1 MKMKDA
7 LSDLKT
13 NVTPYLIFWEEWI
26 ANENCNL
33 SKEEVTLVTQYLAND
48 FEITLLDK
56 FRSADKADAIEK
68 ISVKLNIAQRVF
80 KEWVIVKFLF
90 TIIELAKSYGYD
102 EFLNTPIGQLKIA
115 QETKEKLKLFKIYT
129 LQQLFIIYK
138 AEDFGRAWL
147 YNNITDFLITLK
159 NQGQLAV
166 KF

>member
-1 MKMKDA
+1 MKDA

-13 NVTPYLIFWEEWI
+13 NVHPYLIFWDEWI
-26 ANENCNL
+26 VNENCNL
-33 SKEEVTLVTQYLAND
+33 SQEEITLVTHYLVND

-56 FRSADKADAIEK
+56 LRPNDKADVIEK
-68 ISVKLNIAQRVF
+68 ISVKLSIAQRVF

-90 TIIELAKSYGYD
+90 TIIELAKNYGYD
-102 EFLNTPIGQLKIA
+102 DFLHTSISQLKIA
-115 QETKEKLKLFKIYT
+115 DELKEKLKLFKVYT

-159 NQGQLAV
+159 NQGQLVA
-166 KF
+166 KS